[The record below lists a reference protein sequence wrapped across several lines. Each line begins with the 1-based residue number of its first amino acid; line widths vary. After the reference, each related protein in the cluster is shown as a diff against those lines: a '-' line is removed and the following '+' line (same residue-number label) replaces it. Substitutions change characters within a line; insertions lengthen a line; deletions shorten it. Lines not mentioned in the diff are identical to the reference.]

1 MVFNSAAV
9 VAIADVSTETWQLMW
24 RIPSS
29 QRINTRQLV
38 DMAVCYPMY
47 QLSRLVLCLWTFM
60 CLPPDDSFYSYT
72 YHNESHSSSSSSSLS
87 DDADDE
93 DRLAFEH
100 NLYQNHRVYDSD
112 DDDDDDRSSSSS
124 FDDYYSPY
132 SHYD

>member
-72 YHNESHSSSSSSSLS
+72 YHETQSSSSSLS

-100 NLYQNHRVYDSD
+100 NLYNHHHRDYDDS
-112 DDDDDDRSSSSS
+112 DDDDDRSSSSS
-124 FDDYYSPY
+124 YDDYYNHY

>member
-9 VAIADVSTETWQLMW
+9 VAVADVSTETWQLMW

-72 YHNESHSSSSSSSLS
+72 YHEAQSSSSSLS

-100 NLYQNHRVYDSD
+100 NLYHNHRVYDSD
-112 DDDDDDRSSSSS
+112 DDDLLLLMTIIISTPIMIDFSKLID
-124 FDDYYSPY
+124 
-132 SHYD
+132 